1 MKKYLSIIV
10 LIIFCPNTSFAETM
24 EDLLN
29 DNYKIT
35 EEKIVKFER
44 HAHKIFTLKK
54 KKSVKLCSVK
64 IYRTSGLSSG
74 SYCMTP

>member
-10 LIIFCPNTSFAETM
+10 LIIFCSNTSFAETM

-44 HAHKIFTLKK
+44 YAHKIFTLKK

-64 IYRTSGLSSG
+64 IYKSSGLSSR
-74 SYCMTP
+74 SKCMTP

>member
-10 LIIFCPNTSFAETM
+10 LIIFCSNTSFAETM

-35 EEKIVKFER
+35 EEKIVKFDR
-44 HAHKIFTLKK
+44 YAHKVFTLKK
-54 KKSVKLCSVK
+54 KKSVKLCSVEIRK
-64 IYRTSGLSSG
+64 RSGLAPYSK
-74 SYCMTP
+74 CMTP

>member
-1 MKKYLSIIV
+1 MKKYLSIIF
-10 LIIFCPNTSFAETM
+10 LIVFYPNISFAETM

-64 IYRTSGLSSG
+64 IYKSSGLSSR
-74 SYCMTP
+74 SQCMTP